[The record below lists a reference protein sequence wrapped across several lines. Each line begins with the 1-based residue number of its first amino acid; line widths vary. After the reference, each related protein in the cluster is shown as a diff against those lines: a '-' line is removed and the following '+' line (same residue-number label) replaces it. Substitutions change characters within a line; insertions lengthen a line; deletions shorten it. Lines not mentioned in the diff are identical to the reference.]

1 MSENVFR
8 INKANELQKAGPLD
22 LIEMVPVPGANPL
35 YLPKITLEIYA
46 YGVVEKE
53 LIHTSGPTGTAKS
66 SFIEAMALPDN
77 FLPICTSLGLPH
89 KKPIKLYTAEMACFE
104 SPGELYQRRSLKEGT
119 TYDEPSIVIKSLR
132 DGDKHK
138 GTHHIVMWIKEI
150 GRAHAPSVQG
160 GLLDLMDKIIIRLP
174 DGSIIDPLGIAW
186 VCDSNYQAE
195 SDSVHT
201 LVTLDDALKRRFSI
215 NLTMDYLSAEQEGQV
230 LHHLIRKWRLNPDLR
245 MLVPKIVKLGQKVR
259 HQRLEGNLQSATPP
273 TIYGYEA
280 LLKVMNAL
288 PHLNLRDAVF
298 HTILGNTSLED
309 SKTAMA
315 IFNEIFGLQAEDEE
329 EVDLLRSMF

>member
-8 INKANELQKAGPLD
+8 INKPYELRKAGPLD
-22 LIEMVPVPGANPL
+22 LIEMVPVPGTNPL
-35 YLPKITLEIYA
+35 YLPKVTLEIYT
-46 YGVVEKE
+46 YGVIMCM
-53 LIHTSGPTGTAKS
+53 LIHISGPTGTAKS
-66 SFIEAMALPDN
+66 SLIEAMALPAN
-77 FLPICTSLGLPH
+77 FFPICKSLGFPH
-89 KKPIKLYTAEMACFE
+89 KKPIKLYAAEMACFE

-132 DGDKHK
+132 DADKYK
-138 GTHHIVMWIKEI
+138 KTHHIVIWIKEM

-160 GLLDLMDKIIIRLP
+160 GLLDLMGKIIIRLP
-174 DGSIIDPLGIAW
+174 DGSTIDPSGIAW

-195 SDSVHT
+195 SDSIHT

-215 NLTMDYLSAEQEGQV
+215 NLTMDYLAAEQEEQI
-230 LHHLIRKWRLNPDLR
+230 LHHLIRKWRLKQDLR
-245 MLVPKIVKLGQKVR
+245 MLVPKIVKLGQKIR
-259 HQRLEGNLQSATPP
+259 HHRLEGNLQSATAP

-280 LLKVMNAL
+280 LFKMMDAL
-288 PHLNLRDAVF
+288 PHLSLRDAVF

-315 IFNEIFGLQAEDEE
+315 VFNEIFGLQAEDEE
-329 EVDLLRSMF
+329 ETDLLRSMF

>member
-1 MSENVFR
+1 
-8 INKANELQKAGPLD
+8 
-22 LIEMVPVPGANPL
+22 MVPVPGANSL
-35 YLPKITLEIYA
+35 YLPKIALEIYT
-46 YGVVEKE
+46 YGVVKKE

-66 SFIEAMALPDN
+66 SFIEAMALPEN
-77 FLPICTSLGLPH
+77 FLPICASMGLVN

-104 SPGELYQRRSLKEGT
+104 SPGELYQRRALKNGT
-119 TYDEPSIVIKSLR
+119 TYDEESIVIKSLR
-132 DGDKHK
+132 DGDKYK
-138 GTHHIVMWIKEI
+138 ETHHIVMWIKEI

-174 DGSIIDPLGIAW
+174 DGSTIDPLGISW

-195 SDSVHT
+195 NDSVHT

-215 NLTMDYLSAEQEGQV
+215 NLTMDYLSAEKEEQV
-230 LHHLIRKWRLNPDLR
+230 LYHLIRKWHLRSDLK
-245 MLVPKIVKLGQKVR
+245 MLVSKIVKLGQKIR

-280 LLKVMNAL
+280 LLKIMSAL

-298 HTILGNTSLED
+298 HTILGNISMED

-315 IFNEIFGLQAEDEE
+315 VFNEIFGLQAEDEE
-329 EVDLLRSMF
+329 EVHISRSMF